1 MSDAAATR
9 GPAPRANPDLFGQEE
24 AEAALLEAFRG
35 KRLAH
40 AWILSGPRGI
50 GKATLAYRFARF
62 MLAQRAKAEEGGLF
76 GPMAPPESLALSP
89 DHPVFRRVASG
100 GHADLLTLERRFDE
114 ERRRLRSEIGV
125 EEAREVADFLHLT
138 PAEGGWR
145 IVVIDGAEE
154 MNRNAAN
161 AVLKIVEEPPP
172 NALILMVSHAP
183 GRLLATIR
191 SRCRRLALKPLDAGV
206 LARIL
211 GERLPEL
218 APEDVPLLTRLAEG
232 SAGRA
237 LELAEDGGLALF
249 REMMALLATL
259 PRLDPVGLHRLAERT
274 LGGQGETAYRTL
286 SELLLWWLAR
296 LIHAAST
303 REMPAEVVAGE
314 AALYGRLTA
323 EPRLDRWLEV
333 WEKTGHLLSRA
344 ESVNL
349 ERKQVMLNAFLALE
363 AAAAAPERAGG

>member
-62 MLAQRAKAEEGGLF
+62 MLAHGAKAESGGLF
-76 GPMAPPESLALSP
+76 GPATPPESLALSP

-114 ERRRLRSEIGV
+114 DRRRFKSEISV

-172 NALILMVSHAP
+172 NA
-183 GRLLATIR
+183 
-191 SRCRRLALKPLDAGV
+191 
-206 LARIL
+206 
-211 GERLPEL
+211 
-218 APEDVPLLTRLAEG
+218 
-232 SAGRA
+232 
-237 LELAEDGGLALF
+237 
-249 REMMALLATL
+249 
-259 PRLDPVGLHRLAERT
+259 
-274 LGGQGETAYRTL
+274 
-286 SELLLWWLAR
+286 
-296 LIHAAST
+296 
-303 REMPAEVVAGE
+303 
-314 AALYGRLTA
+314 
-323 EPRLDRWLEV
+323 
-333 WEKTGHLLSRA
+333 
-344 ESVNL
+344 
-349 ERKQVMLNAFLALE
+349 
-363 AAAAAPERAGG
+363 